1 MENAID
7 DGTPQ
12 PGTRTTRWLF
22 VAAILAGSFLLF
34 LVQPMVARMALPQL
48 GGAPAVWNSAMLVY
62 QALLLGGYSY
72 AHWLGRVSPRA
83 QGTIHL
89 AVLLIAAL
97 WLPIG
102 VTAMELPGDAE
113 PALWVPW
120 LLVASIGPLFF
131 AVSAQAPLLQRW
143 YSIASHGRDP
153 YALYA
158 ASNIGSFGGLI
169 AYPLIVE
176 PNLAL
181 KGQSWLWTGGYV
193 LVLILVAGCT
203 ARLPRRA
210 EGEPHVA
217 HHTPAPPWRR
227 VFHWIALALVPS
239 GLMLATTTFLT
250 TDIVAVPMLWVLPL
264 GLYLLSFSVAF
275 RDNAV
280 LPEILTKFAPVIIL
294 MFGATLIAGH
304 QQLAYLNAIIGL
316 LLLFTV
322 SVTLHA
328 RMYALRPAP
337 DRLTGFYLAMSVGGV
352 LGGVFA
358 GLIAPIL
365 FDWTYEYP
373 LLVLAAGALC
383 PQMFLLAAIGDFWR
397 HGTRGKTIT
406 LVVLVALLVW
416 LGAVNP
422 GNLLGIM
429 HEQIAF
435 VLVALLGL
443 FAVGRRPAYL
453 AALAGGLIL
462 FGGYRSIQL
471 SLTDART
478 RSYFGVYTV
487 TDYDDERQLAHG
499 TTLHGIQ
506 LKGALSTRPTTYYVP
521 GSGVGQAMQA
531 LPDLYGPAARVG
543 VVGLGTGTLACYAR
557 PGQSW
562 RFFEIDPAIV
572 HLARDSGKF
581 TFLRQCA
588 PQTRISIG
596 DARVRLTETQS
607 ASLDLLAL
615 DAFSSDTVPMHL
627 LTRQAFAT
635 YGRVLAPNG
644 LLLVHISNRFMALA
658 PVVSAA
664 ARDGGWKAVRLSYE
678 PEPHF
683 VATPQPGGGTKVDQ
697 VEPRAESASEWIAL
711 SHDQAVL
718 DRLVARGGGWRRL
731 RSWPG
736 FEPWTDDYA
745 SVMPVLRV
753 LHPELAGN

>member
-1 MENAID
+1 MDEATD
-7 DGTPQ
+7 DELAAARAP
-12 PGTRTTRWLF
+12 RWLF

-62 QALLLGGYSY
+62 QALLLGGYAY
-72 AHWLGRVSPRA
+72 AHWLGRVPPRMQA
-83 QGTIHL
+83 TIHL
-89 AVLLIAAL
+89 AVLLGAAL

-102 VTAMELPGDAE
+102 VIAMELPAEAE

-131 AVSAQAPLLQRW
+131 AISAQAPLLQRW

-158 ASNIGSFGGLI
+158 ASNIGSFGGLL

-181 KGQSWLWTGGYV
+181 KGQSWLWTAGYV
-193 LVLILVAGCT
+193 LVLLLVAGC
-203 ARLPRRA
+203 ASRLPRKA
-210 EGEPHVA
+210 DDEPHIA
-217 HHTPAPPWRR
+217 HHSPAPSLPR
-227 VFHWIALALVPS
+227 VLHWIVLALVPS

-275 RDNAV
+275 RDGAV
-280 LPEILTKFAPVIIL
+280 LPEILTRFAPVIIL
-294 MFGATLIAGH
+294 LFGATLIAGH
-304 QQLAYLNAIIGL
+304 QKLAYLNAIIGL
-316 LLLFTV
+316 LLLFAIA
-322 SVTLHA
+322 VTLHT

-337 DRLTGFYLAMSVGGV
+337 DRLTGFYLAMSVGGA

-358 GLIAPIL
+358 GLLAPL
-365 FDWTYEYP
+365 MFDWTYEYP
-373 LLVLAAGALC
+373 LLVFAAGALC
-383 PQMFLLAAIGDFWR
+383 PQIFLVPASGALWR
-397 HGTRGKTIT
+397 HSAGLKT
-406 LVVLVALLVW
+406 LGLALAVAGLVW
-416 LGAVNP
+416 LGIANP
-422 GNLLGIM
+422 GGLLGEM

-435 VLVALLGL
+435 VLVAALGL
-443 FAVGRRPAYL
+443 VAIGRRPAFL

-462 FGGYRSIQL
+462 FGGYHAIQL

-487 TDYDDERQLAHG
+487 TDYAEERQLAHG
-499 TTLHGIQ
+499 TTLHGVQ
-506 LKGALSTRPTTYYVP
+506 LKGALSREPTTYYVP

-531 LPDLYGPAARVG
+531 LPDLYGPVARVG

-572 HLARDSGKF
+572 QLARDSGKF
-581 TFLRQCA
+581 SFLSQCA

-596 DARVRLTETQS
+596 DARVRLTESPS

-664 ARDGGWKAVRLSYE
+664 AHDGGWQAVRLSYE
-678 PEPHF
+678 PGPNF
-683 VATPQPGGGTKVDQ
+683 VATPGTGGGTR
-697 VEPRAESASEWIAL
+697 VEQIERDAESASEWIAL
-711 SHDQAVL
+711 SHDPAVL
-718 DRLVARGGGWRRL
+718 NRLVARGGGWRPL
-731 RSWPG
+731 GAWPG
-736 FEPWTDDYA
+736 FAPWTDDYA
-745 SVMPVLRV
+745 SVIPVLRL
-753 LHPELAGN
+753 LHPELADD